1 MNKKC
6 FCCFNNMNKNDS
18 DDELLQDWMEF
29 RFEKLESNLT
39 DEDRKHALNYD
50 TFCEKILDVIPDKD
64 SDYVSDILDDFREEL
79 LNYSIYWNE
88 KYYKTGFS
96 DCLNLV
102 IMSLGGNNIASK

>member
-6 FCCFNNMNKNDS
+6 FCCFNMNKDDN

-29 RFEKLESNLT
+29 RFEKLESNLN

-88 KYYKTGFS
+88 KYYRAGFG

-102 IMSLGGNNIASK
+102 IISFGGNNIGTK

>member
-6 FCCFNNMNKNDS
+6 FCCFNNMNKNDN

-39 DEDRKHALNYD
+39 DEDRKHSLKYD

-64 SDYVSDILDDFREEL
+64 SDYVSNILDDFREEL
-79 LNYSIYWNE
+79 LNHCVYWNE
-88 KYYKTGFS
+88 KYYMTG
-96 DCLNLV
+96 V
-102 IMSLGGNNIASK
+102 NNIIKFITNALNS

>member
-6 FCCFNNMNKNDS
+6 FCCFNNMNKDDN

-39 DEDRKHALNYD
+39 DEDRKHALKYD

-64 SDYVSDILDDFREEL
+64 SDYVSDILDYFREEL
-79 LNYSIYWNE
+79 LNHCVYWNE
-88 KYYKTGFS
+88 KYYMTGVNDVIKFITNT
-96 DCLNLV
+96 LN
-102 IMSLGGNNIASK
+102 S